1 MELQLDEKFHDRPT
15 LYIETKAK
23 PSQFPK
29 ASMGVATYT
38 FRKSDGY
45 HKGYLYGFA
54 RTDDTFRALILDKI
68 IQNFEL
74 PLNVYCRG
82 LHNAISFVAGSMTG
96 LSSKGKPYQN
106 YEILK
111 RLGDAMAEGE
121 LHVFQSESEQRKMR
135 KEQLEAFL
143 RAREIFVEC
152 EKHVKQYEEELI
164 LSDEYTILKS
174 SFE

>member
-1 MELQLDEKFHDRPT
+1 MEFEPDEKFHDRPT

-29 ASMGVATYT
+29 ICIGVATYT
-38 FRKSDGY
+38 FKKRDGH

-54 RTDDTFRALILDKI
+54 RTDDAFRALILDRI
-68 IQNFEL
+68 IQNFGL

-82 LHNAISFVAGSMTG
+82 LHNAISFVARSTTG

-106 YEILK
+106 YEVLK
-111 RLGDAMAEGE
+111 RLGDAMAASD
-121 LHVFQSESEQRKMR
+121 LHVFQSDAEQRDMR

-143 RAREIFVEC
+143 RARELFVEC
-152 EKHVKQYEEELI
+152 EKHVKQYEGELN
-164 LSDEYTILKS
+164 LGDEYTILKS
-174 SFE
+174 SFA